1 MGLSGT
7 SSLLFIFSVK
17 RTPRSAKSEGFSA
30 VPRLSP
36 GTCSACSQKGFSA
49 DLLVSIVMMAVRWL
63 SLNSGE
69 IKERRVMSF
78 SAVAPGPLCWSCT
91 GGLFL
96 ACSGHSGSCHGC
108 SGLQALPS
116 AGENRG
122 SLKLLVK
129 PCKKMLL
136 LWRCSD
142 PDVFLGPD
150 LLTVPSSPLEDI
162 GYPE

>member
-63 SLNSGE
+63 FPELWRE
-69 IKERRVMSF
+69 ICFPGLRERRIMSF
-78 SAVAPGPLCWSCT
+78 SALASSPFHWSCT
-91 GGLFL
+91 RGLFS

-136 LWRCSD
+136 LWRCSW
-142 PDVFLGPD
+142 
-150 LLTVPSSPLEDI
+150 VPSSPLEDI

>member
-1 MGLSGT
+1 MGLCGAC
-7 SSLLFIFSVK
+7 SLLFIFSVK

-36 GTCSACSQKGFSA
+36 GTFSACSQKGFSA
-49 DLLVSIVMMAVRWL
+49 DLLVSIGMMAVRWL
-63 SLNSGE
+63 SLNSRETCFPGLR
-69 IKERRVMSF
+69 ERRIMSF
-78 SAVAPGPLCWSCT
+78 SAVAPNPFHWSCMK
-91 GGLFL
+91 GLFS

-108 SGLQALPS
+108 SGLRSLPS

-142 PDVFLGPD
+142 
-150 LLTVPSSPLEDI
+150 
-162 GYPE
+162 